1 MPRSEAQP
9 RGSGRVVV
17 VEDDPLQAE
26 SLAFILR
33 QEGYDVDLAFTGA
46 EGLSLARGQP
56 APDTVLLDVALPDL
70 SGVEV
75 ARRLRAGSNVPI
87 IMLTAR
93 RNESDKIT
101 GLDAGADDYVTKPFS
116 HGELLARIRAQIR
129 RGPLAPVAPRC
140 PAHGVFIV
148 GALRIDTGM
157 RRLTRDGR
165 VIDVSAREFDI
176 LRLLA
181 EAAGRVVERQQLFA
195 SVWGPGFYG
204 DERALDVYVRM
215 IRKKIEP
222 DPSRPMYLH
231 TVRGVGYR
239 LAQEPWPRRVLRQSL
254 SARCAGGWRRRTPAW
269 RWPALRRPRC
279 TPPPSCAAGSTSASR
294 STWRMRRALLA
305 DAVGPPLAAED
316 AAAVAGVHTC
326 ESIR

>member
-1 MPRSEAQP
+1 MSDVNDTPHA
-9 RGSGRVVV
+9 SGRVVV

-33 QEGYDVDLAFTGA
+33 QEGYVVEVAATGA
-46 EGLSLARGQP
+46 EALAAARSQP

-93 RNESDKIT
+93 RNEIDKIT

-129 RGPLAPVAPRC
+129 RGAGGPTPPEIG
-140 PAHGVFIV
+140 HGVYTL
-148 GALRIDTGM
+148 GGLRIDTGT
-157 RRLTRDGR
+157 RRLTRDDR
-165 VIDVSAREFDI
+165 AIELSAREFDI

-181 EAAGRVVERQQLFA
+181 EAAQRVVERQQLFA
-195 SVWGPGFYG
+195 SVWGPSFFG
-204 DERALDVYVRM
+204 DERALDVYIRM

-222 DPSRPMYLH
+222 DPSRPIYLH

-239 LAQEPWPRRVLRQSL
+239 LAEERNPTRV
-254 SARCAGGWRRRTPAW
+254 
-269 RWPALRRPRC
+269 
-279 TPPPSCAAGSTSASR
+279 
-294 STWRMRRALLA
+294 
-305 DAVGPPLAAED
+305 E
-316 AAAVAGVHTC
+316 
-326 ESIR
+326 

>member
-1 MPRSEAQP
+1 VAELEPQP
-9 RGSGRVVV
+9 RASGRVVV

-33 QEGYDVDLAFTGA
+33 QEGYIVELAFTGA
-46 EGLSLARGQP
+46 EGLAIARGQP

-93 RNESDKIT
+93 RNEIDKIT

-116 HGELLARIRAQIR
+116 NGELLARIRAQIR
-129 RGPLAPVAPRC
+129 RGSQAAVPQE
-140 PAHGVFIV
+140 PAHGVYTI
-148 GALRIDTGM
+148 GGLRIDTGV

-165 VIDVSAREFDI
+165 VIEVSAREFDI

-195 SVWGPGFYG
+195 NVWGPAFYG

-215 IRKKIEP
+215 IRKKVEP
-222 DPSRPMYLH
+222 DPSRPTYLH

-239 LAQEPWPRRVLRQSL
+239 LAEEPSSVE
-254 SARCAGGWRRRTPAW
+254 C
-269 RWPALRRPRC
+269 
-279 TPPPSCAAGSTSASR
+279 
-294 STWRMRRALLA
+294 
-305 DAVGPPLAAED
+305 
-316 AAAVAGVHTC
+316 
-326 ESIR
+326 

>member
-1 MPRSEAQP
+1 MSDPHDTPPASA
-9 RGSGRVVV
+9 RVVV

-33 QEGYDVDLAFTGA
+33 QEGYIVDLAATGA
-46 EGLSLARGQP
+46 EALASVRTQP
-56 APDTVLLDVALPDL
+56 PPDAVLLDVALPDL

-93 RNESDKIT
+93 RNEIDKIT
-101 GLDAGADDYVTKPFS
+101 GLDAGADDYLTKPFS
-116 HGELLARIRAQIR
+116 HGELLARIRAQLR
-129 RGPLAPVAPRC
+129 RGVVAAGTADA
-140 PAHGVFIV
+140 AHGVFTI

-157 RRLTRDGR
+157 RRLTRGER

-181 EAAGRVVERQQLFA
+181 EAAERVVERQQLFA
-195 SVWGPGFYG
+195 SVWGPSFYG
-204 DERALDVYVRM
+204 DERALDVYIRM

-222 DPSRPMYLH
+222 DPSNPMYLH

-239 LAQEPWPRRVLRQSL
+239 LAEERSPEGVES
-254 SARCAGGWRRRTPAW
+254 
-269 RWPALRRPRC
+269 
-279 TPPPSCAAGSTSASR
+279 PP
-294 STWRMRRALLA
+294 
-305 DAVGPPLAAED
+305 
-316 AAAVAGVHTC
+316 
-326 ESIR
+326 

>member
-1 MPRSEAQP
+1 
-9 RGSGRVVV
+9 

-33 QEGYDVDLAFTGA
+33 QEGYVVELASTGA
-46 EGLSLARGQP
+46 EALAVARAQP

-93 RNESDKIT
+93 RNEIDKIT

-116 HGELLARIRAQIR
+116 NGELLARIRAHIR
-129 RGPLAPVAPRC
+129 RGPTGGAAGDV
-140 PAHGVFIV
+140 AHGVYTI
-148 GALRIDTGM
+148 GRLRIDTGM
-157 RRLTRDGR
+157 RRLTRDDR
-165 VIDVSAREFDI
+165 VIDVSAREFAI

-181 EAAGRVVERQQLFA
+181 EAAGRVVERHQLFA
-195 SVWGPGFYG
+195 SVWGPSFYG
-204 DERALDVYVRM
+204 DERALDVYIRM

-239 LAQEPWPRRVLRQSL
+239 LAEEQTANE
-254 SARCAGGWRRRTPAW
+254 C
-269 RWPALRRPRC
+269 
-279 TPPPSCAAGSTSASR
+279 
-294 STWRMRRALLA
+294 
-305 DAVGPPLAAED
+305 
-316 AAAVAGVHTC
+316 
-326 ESIR
+326 

>member
-1 MPRSEAQP
+1 MSDVHDTPSA
-9 RGSGRVVV
+9 SGRVVV

-33 QEGYDVDLAFTGA
+33 QEGYVVELASTGA
-46 EGLSLARGQP
+46 EALTVARSQP

-93 RNESDKIT
+93 RNEIDKIT

-116 HGELLARIRAQIR
+116 PGELLARIRAQIR
-129 RGPLAPVAPRC
+129 RGPSGNLAEAG
-140 PAHGVFIV
+140 HGVYSI
-148 GALRIDTGM
+148 GQLRIDTGM
-157 RRLTRDGR
+157 RRVTRGDQH
-165 VIDVSAREFDI
+165 IEVSAREFDI

-195 SVWGPGFYG
+195 TVWGPAFYG
-204 DERALDVYVRM
+204 DERALDVYIRM

-222 DPSRPMYLH
+222 DPSRPIFLH

-239 LAQEPWPRRVLRQSL
+239 LAEELPQ
-254 SARCAGGWRRRTPAW
+254 
-269 RWPALRRPRC
+269 
-279 TPPPSCAAGSTSASR
+279 
-294 STWRMRRALLA
+294 
-305 DAVGPPLAAED
+305 
-316 AAAVAGVHTC
+316 
-326 ESIR
+326 

>member
-1 MPRSEAQP
+1 VAVPDGEAQP

-33 QEGYDVDLAFTGA
+33 QEGYVVELASTGA
-46 EGLSLARGQP
+46 EALMIVRGQP

-93 RNESDKIT
+93 RNEIDKIT

-129 RGPLAPVAPRC
+129 RGPQGAVPHEA
-140 PAHGVFIV
+140 AHGVYTI

-157 RRLTRDGR
+157 RRLTRAGR
-165 VIDVSAREFDI
+165 VIEVSAREFDI

-195 SVWGPGFYG
+195 SVWGPAFYG

-222 DPSRPMYLH
+222 DPSRPAYLH

-239 LAQEPWPRRVLRQSL
+239 LAQEPGTDG
-254 SARCAGGWRRRTPAW
+254 C
-269 RWPALRRPRC
+269 
-279 TPPPSCAAGSTSASR
+279 
-294 STWRMRRALLA
+294 
-305 DAVGPPLAAED
+305 
-316 AAAVAGVHTC
+316 
-326 ESIR
+326 

>member
-1 MPRSEAQP
+1 MSDAHDTPPA
-9 RGSGRVVV
+9 SGRVVV

-33 QEGYDVDLAFTGA
+33 QEGYIVDLAATGA
-46 EGLSLARGQP
+46 EALAIVRTQP
-56 APDTVLLDVALPDL
+56 PPDAVLLDVALPDL

-93 RNESDKIT
+93 RNEIDKIT
-101 GLDAGADDYVTKPFS
+101 GLDAGADDYLTKPFS
-116 HGELLARIRAQIR
+116 HGELLARIRAQLR
-129 RGPLAPVAPRC
+129 RGVVTPGTADV
-140 PAHGVFIV
+140 AHGVFTI

-157 RRLTRDGR
+157 RRLTRGER

-181 EAAGRVVERQQLFA
+181 EAAERVVERQQLFA
-195 SVWGPGFYG
+195 SVWGPAFYG
-204 DERALDVYVRM
+204 DERALDVYIRM

-222 DPSRPMYLH
+222 NPSNPMYLH

-239 LAQEPWPRRVLRQSL
+239 LAEERSPEGVES
-254 SARCAGGWRRRTPAW
+254 
-269 RWPALRRPRC
+269 
-279 TPPPSCAAGSTSASR
+279 PP
-294 STWRMRRALLA
+294 
-305 DAVGPPLAAED
+305 
-316 AAAVAGVHTC
+316 
-326 ESIR
+326 

>member
-1 MPRSEAQP
+1 MSDAYDTAPA
-9 RGSGRVVV
+9 SGRVIV

-33 QEGYDVDLAFTGA
+33 QEGYVVELAATGA
-46 EGLSLARGQP
+46 EALAVARSEP
-56 APDTVLLDVALPDL
+56 VPDTVLLDVALPDL

-93 RNESDKIT
+93 RNEIDKIT

-129 RGPLAPVAPRC
+129 RNPAAGGPSDASN
-140 PAHGVFIV
+140 GVFSI
-148 GALRIDTGM
+148 GGLRVDTGM
-157 RRLTRDGR
+157 RRLSRDGR

-195 SVWGPGFYG
+195 SVWGPSFYG
-204 DERALDVYVRM
+204 DERALDVYIRM

-222 DPSRPMYLH
+222 DPGHPTFLP

-239 LAQEPWPRRVLRQSL
+239 LAEE
-254 SARCAGGWRRRTPAW
+254 RTQ
-269 RWPALRRPRC
+269 
-279 TPPPSCAAGSTSASR
+279 
-294 STWRMRRALLA
+294 
-305 DAVGPPLAAED
+305 DE
-316 AAAVAGVHTC
+316 
-326 ESIR
+326 

>member
-1 MPRSEAQP
+1 MSDVNNTPQA
-9 RGSGRVVV
+9 SGRVVV

-33 QEGYDVDLAFTGA
+33 QEGYIVEVAATGA
-46 EGLSLARGQP
+46 EGLAVARGQP

-75 ARRLRAGSNVPI
+75 ARRIRAGSSVPI

-93 RNESDKIT
+93 RNEIDKIT

-116 HGELLARIRAQIR
+116 NGELLARIRAQIR
-129 RGPLAPVAPRC
+129 RGAVGATTADV
-140 PAHGVFIV
+140 AHGVYTV
-148 GALRIDTGM
+148 GGLRIDTGI

-165 VIDVSAREFDI
+165 VIEVSAREFDI

-181 EAAGRVVERQQLFA
+181 EAAERVVERQQLFA
-195 SVWGPGFYG
+195 SVWGPSFFG
-204 DERALDVYVRM
+204 DERALDVYIRM

-239 LAQEPWPRRVLRQSL
+239 LAEE
-254 SARCAGGWRRRTPAW
+254 RTPEA
-269 RWPALRRPRC
+269 
-279 TPPPSCAAGSTSASR
+279 
-294 STWRMRRALLA
+294 
-305 DAVGPPLAAED
+305 
-316 AAAVAGVHTC
+316 
-326 ESIR
+326 